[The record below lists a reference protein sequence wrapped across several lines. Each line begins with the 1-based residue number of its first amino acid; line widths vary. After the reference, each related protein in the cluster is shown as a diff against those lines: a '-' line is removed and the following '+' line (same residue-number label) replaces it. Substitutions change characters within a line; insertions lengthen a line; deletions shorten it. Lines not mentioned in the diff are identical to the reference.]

1 VGCKMD
7 SRFILA
13 LKAHSWLKWFCCPH
27 CGSNSTISKNGRCT
41 ICDEQ
46 LVLVREEVIKNE
58 IIDDI
63 AENNSNFLM
72 PWEPGPSFY
81 YHVQWIQWAGTGIEV
96 DIS

>member
-27 CGSNSTISKNGRCT
+27 CGSNSTISKNGRCN
-41 ICDEQ
+41 ICDEN
-46 LVLVREEVIKNE
+46 LVLVRDE
-58 IIDDI
+58 IIENDIVNDI
-63 AENNSNFLM
+63 AENDSNLLM
-72 PWEPGPSFY
+72 PWEAGPSFY
-81 YHVQWIQWAGTGIEV
+81 YHVQWDPMPYARIEV